1 MEAFLIALPGLLF
14 SLIITLPLALG
25 TFAVVR
31 HLRAGARSKYLQN
44 LAGSIAAGAVMLPML
59 WSSLFGDSL
68 SKSST
73 AALILAVAP
82 MYGAVA
88 QAIAYFVTAAILR
101 KSPPRQPVSFLARVP
116 MLVPLA
122 MLAVMLSGLVKI
134 SMDGNDSDVAEKASN
149 PHTLQQLLDKSR
161 TGQADEF
168 AIPFNLA
175 QNPNAPAG
183 MLTEL
188 AMSEHATVRAHVA
201 RNPNTPPPVVETLR
215 YDCANFVRKIVVD
228 RLGPRDAIEPPPART
243 GFCPKHWK
251 QD

>member
-31 HLRAGARSKYLQN
+31 HLRAGSRSKYLQN
-44 LAGSIAAGAVMLPML
+44 LAGSIAAGAVMLLLL

-73 AALILAVAP
+73 AALILAIAP

-88 QAIAYFVTAAILR
+88 QGIAYFATMAILR
-101 KSPPRQPVSFLARVP
+101 KSPAQQPVSFLARVP
-116 MLVPLA
+116 MLVPVL
-122 MLAVMLSGLVKI
+122 MLAVLVAGLVKI
-134 SMDGNDSDVAEKASN
+134 SMDGNDSDVAQKASN
-149 PHTLQQLLDKSR
+149 PQTLQLLLEKSR
-161 TGQADEF
+161 TGQADDF

-188 AMSEHATVRAHVA
+188 ATSEHATIRAHVA
-201 RNPNTPPPVVETLR
+201 SNPNTPDPVVETLR
-215 YDCANFVRKIVVD
+215 YDCASFVRKEVVA
-228 RLGPRDAIEPPPART
+228 RLGPKNAIEPPPALT

-251 QD
+251 KD